1 MLVQLPDDAVSVG
14 YVKTSE
20 FEFEQ
25 VFSSESADF
34 TGTEREFIQ
43 NGHAYGYIQTDKYT
57 RHVLKPCSRAG
68 TSFC

>member
-14 YVKTSE
+14 YREVRPYH
-20 FEFEQ
+20 FEQ

-43 NGHAYGYIQTDKYT
+43 NGHAYGYIQIDEYT
-57 RHVLKPCSRAG
+57 RHVLKTCSRAG
-68 TSFC
+68 TSY

>member
-14 YVKTSE
+14 YIKTSE

-43 NGHAYGYIQTDKYT
+43 NGHAYGYIQIDEYT

-68 TSFC
+68 TSY

>member
-14 YVKTSE
+14 YREVRPYH
-20 FEFEQ
+20 FEQ

-43 NGHAYGYIQTDKYT
+43 NG
-57 RHVLKPCSRAG
+57 
-68 TSFC
+68 